1 MKTCRIKSNIAIS
14 VLTSLAALLPVEKTA
29 NKPDIVIALAS
40 STSDN
45 NPWMTSTSSTKAR
58 EALQSFTTDLRAD
71 ASTFWSVVE
80 QVLKEGVKPLFA
92 KTRNP
97 AITDAGR
104 KNFHPVPLGRFDTS
118 ILDPESKPWKVH
130 NPYATTVFE
139 WVIAQYHVRFPGEHF
154 QA

>member
-1 MKTCRIKSNIAIS
+1 M
-14 VLTSLAALLPVEKTA
+14 
-29 NKPDIVIALAS
+29 
-40 STSDN
+40 SDN
-45 NPWMTSTSSTKAR
+45 DPWTTSASATKAK
-58 EALQSFTTDLRAD
+58 EALHFFTAKLRTEE
-71 ASTFWSVVE
+71 SRSFWSIVE
-80 QVLKEGVKPLFA
+80 QVLKERIKPLFA

-139 WVIAQYHVRFPGEHF
+139 WVIAQYHVRPPGEHF